1 MNMKHFHSF
10 FLCASRFARPF
21 LLILFVF
28 LGGMAYAQPG
38 TPSFY
43 DAVPTTSTNTF
54 PFASATNKVVWVHPP
69 GSFTTTGTGAGVA
82 VGTGN
87 NITKIYIRMV
97 GANPS
102 QVYTGFEI
110 SMTQTGATTNTFTA
124 GAGQPFLTGMTTVY
138 YNNAFQFTGITANSW
153 YGITLQTPFTY
164 DPTQSLYIE

>member
-124 GAGQPFLTGMTTVY
+124 GAGQPFVQCLEIFGWQGGCPDSGRG
-138 YNNAFQFTGITANSW
+138 A
-153 YGITLQTPFTY
+153 
-164 DPTQSLYIE
+164 SLRAGRGNQCPGQRRGF